1 MSTADQATQLVD
13 HVEDGSYHVDP
24 RRTAL
29 EFRTRFM
36 LGLIAVKGKFTKY
49 DGTLNVDGQG
59 NASGELRVVTDS
71 IETGIARRD
80 AHLRGAWFFHSAAYP
95 NMVFTLH
102 RLALDSDGH
111 LTAAGVL
118 MIRDKQLAVA
128 TPAHLTRASD
138 GSLELR
144 AEFEVDHK
152 AAGLRWAKPG
162 MVPGRVRVLVTIGLV
177 RSNGAGTR

>member
-1 MSTADQATQLVD
+1 
-13 HVEDGSYHVDP
+13 
-24 RRTAL
+24 
-29 EFRTRFM
+29 
-36 LGLIAVKGKFTKY
+36 
-49 DGTLNVDGQG
+49 
-59 NASGELRVVTDS
+59 
-71 IETGIARRD
+71 
-80 AHLRGAWFFHSAAYP
+80 
-95 NMVFTLH
+95 
-102 RLALDSDGH
+102 LAPDSDGH

-118 MIRDKQLAVA
+118 KIRDKQLDVA

-162 MVPGRVRVLVTIGLV
+162 MVPGRVRVLTTIGLV